1 MRIIIWIL
9 LAVVISTTAATC
21 PDEAS
26 IAHIED
32 VLEVDVL
39 YLTRGKGGRCRA
51 KVAGTKR

>member
-1 MRIIIWIL
+1 MRYIWIL

-32 VLEVDVL
+32 VLDVNVL

-51 KVAGTKR
+51 KVAGTER